1 MTVQVEAKQQLRD
14 DFQQAIASA
23 QIEGFKP
30 GAEFLA
36 DVEAVIEGT
45 MTDEELR
52 AASLA
57 RALAADREAAKRA
70 AAHDA

>member
-1 MTVQVEAKQQLRD
+1 MTVQNEAKHQLRD

-45 MTDEELR
+45 MTDEDLR

-57 RALAADREAAKRA
+57 RALAAHRDGGCP
-70 AAHDA
+70 